1 MECRSISYDKF
12 AKETVD
18 LSRQPLKAILET
30 IRTGIFPGSQ
40 LYLYYKMNHTA
51 SASIDSSEFITDT
64 AFIYKY
70 RMQREENT
78 EKLLAKHFHDSL
90 HIENVYTII
99 RKAWEILKDS
109 EASIHHYL

>member
-1 MECRSISYDKF
+1 MEYRSITYDNF
-12 AKETVD
+12 SQETLG
-18 LSRQPLKAILET
+18 LSKQPLKAILET
-30 IRTGIFPGSQ
+30 IRSGIFPGSQ
-40 LYLYYKMNHTA
+40 LYLYYKMNHTTN
-51 SASIDSSEFITDT
+51 ASIDSAEFITDT

-78 EKLLAKHFHDSL
+78 EKLLEKHFHDSL
-90 HIENVYTII
+90 HIDNVYMII